1 MNCLLWAWIKEL
13 SRQILYSIYNKFMEI
28 TPIQSPLNQFQRS
41 TEQKGMLESL
51 KSLGQKKPVA
61 PIIIGFLIAASVF
74 SLVWFV
80 FLKKSARQLLS
91 PFTLD
96 YGSLITSKNAVGNP
110 LTGVLHDENDSA
122 WVSYRPL
129 GVMINNYIDARP
141 QSGLIDADIV
151 YEIVAEGG
159 ITRYLAFFL
168 TETPEKIGPVRS
180 TREYYLVLVKELG
193 DAMIMHIGW
202 SPQALE
208 AIETWPVRSLARG
221 GATFW
226 RDQAKIDQGI
236 AIEHTAYVN
245 GRELRELGDTLG
257 WEGTREITS
266 WKFKDDAT
274 TSVSAEQCLVG
285 ECTPITIDFW
295 FEGDYSA
302 IFNFDRQK
310 NAYLRS
316 VGYDTEGNP
325 IPHKD
330 QETGE
335 QLEVKNLLVQFVAE
349 ASIEGDDK
357 NRLTYEL
364 IGSGSGLVFMDGQV
378 KEVTWTKEE
387 RDERTIFYDTNGE
400 EVLFNRGKF
409 WVAIVPDRNVEQVK
423 Y

>member
-74 SLVWFV
+74 SLIWFV

-168 TETPEKIGPVRS
+168 TDTPEKIGPVRS

-202 SPQALE
+202 SPQALF
-208 AIETWPVRSLARG
+208 AIENWPVRSLFRG
-221 GATFW
+221 GATLPSVCDGCVW
-226 RDQAKIDQGI
+226 RDNPRDVAY
-236 AIEHTAYVN
+236 EHTEYTN
-245 GRELRELGDTLG
+245 GVKLRELGDSLG
-257 WEGTREITS
+257 WEGQ
-266 WKFKDDAT
+266 T
-274 TSVSAEQCLVG
+274 TA
-285 ECTPITIDFW
+285 
-295 FEGDYSA
+295 
-302 IFNFDRQK
+302 R
-310 NAYLRS
+310 
-316 VGYDTEGNP
+316 
-325 IPHKD
+325 
-330 QETGE
+330 
-335 QLEVKNLLVQFVAE
+335 
-349 ASIEGDDK
+349 
-357 NRLTYEL
+357 
-364 IGSGSGLVFMDGQV
+364 
-378 KEVTWTKEE
+378 
-387 RDERTIFYDTNGE
+387 
-400 EVLFNRGKF
+400 
-409 WVAIVPDRNVEQVK
+409 
-423 Y
+423 